1 MLSCKQASQL
11 VSQALDRPLTRR
23 ERWAL
28 RLHLWMCAGCRRFN
42 RQLILIRLAV
52 GRMLSETGQDGNLR
66 LSPEARLRMTKALE
80 SGQ

>member
-11 VSQALDRPLTRR
+11 VSQALDRPLTWR

-28 RLHLWMCAGCRRFN
+28 RMHLLMCAACRRFN
-42 RQLILIRLAV
+42 RQLALIRLAV
-52 GRMLSETGQDGNLR
+52 GRMLSETEQNGSLR